1 MRNANTIAIRTSLLV
16 RLAMGL
22 RLVCLVEQPDHP
34 RGLVAMQRWQEL
46 ARRHVLYKSKCVQG
60 SYGAPTKK
68 PTSLYSNHTKFV
80 LCNKLSTEDQARIR
94 WTNKQLVTR
103 KRLADGRLRV
113 TGNTIHTQKHTSLH
127 PGVRPSHCTCMA
139 NALRSS
145 STWKKYV

>member
-1 MRNANTIAIRTSLLV
+1 M
-16 RLAMGL
+16 
-22 RLVCLVEQPDHP
+22 
-34 RGLVAMQRWQEL
+34 
-46 ARRHVLYKSKCVQG
+46 LYKSKCVQG

-113 TGNTIHTQKHTSLH
+113 AGI
-127 PGVRPSHCTCMA
+127 PST
-139 NALRSS
+139 LRS
-145 STWKKYV
+145 TQAYTPEFGQAIVRAWQTPCVPLLHGRNMFDLYIVKCPFKKRLDGCILELLRIPVVVLIALPVHLSL